1 MASIDSLD
9 TTGNAAGKVHALRPP
24 GGAADLRTLWA
35 AFRGAE
41 TPEAFAES
49 WLALQ
54 CLWIPDV
61 SRGVVLARQASDVLS
76 TWATWPA
83 GDVPGGALAKAAEKA
98 LVEGR
103 ALALE
108 LEPLP
113 GRDALSRTC
122 LAQPVA
128 VNGEPWGVVV
138 LELAPRPAAQLEQA
152 LRQLSWGAGWLELA
166 ALRARSGPAAAA
178 EAAEVLQL
186 VATPLEHEHFRAAA
200 TAFVTELASRFHC
213 DRAAF
218 GSVWRGRVRLQAVSH
233 SALFSERANLVRAL
247 EAAMEE
253 ALDQECTVVHPP
265 PAGDDAHITRCHAK
279 LCESGREDEREATA
293 CSVPVAHGDRFCAVV
308 TLERSG
314 DRPFVASELRRIE
327 TAVSIAGPLLEVQR
341 REDRWL
347 PAKVL
352 DATRELGTRLV
363 GPRHVALKLGTG
375 AAVLL
380 VLALCV
386 LHADYRVTADAILEA
401 RLLRAAVAPFD
412 GFVAE
417 APARAGDRVAEG
429 DLLATLDDREIRLER
444 SRWASQLEQ
453 VTKQYRQA
461 MAERNAAEVRIY
473 SAQMEQARAQL
484 SLVEDQLDK
493 MVLRAPFAGIVVT
506 GDLSQQLGAPVQ
518 RGQLLYEVAPLE
530 EYRVALQV
538 DERDVDEIAV
548 GQRGSLIF
556 SAFPAEPLAFTVL
569 QITPV
574 STAGEGRNTF
584 RVEASLDETPADLQP
599 GMEGVGKIEIDRRR
613 LIWIWTHD
621 VVDWLRLTLW
631 SWLP

>member
-1 MASIDSLD
+1 
-9 TTGNAAGKVHALRPP
+9 
-24 GGAADLRTLWA
+24 
-35 AFRGAE
+35 
-41 TPEAFAES
+41 
-49 WLALQ
+49 
-54 CLWIPDV
+54 
-61 SRGVVLARQASDVLS
+61 
-76 TWATWPA
+76 
-83 GDVPGGALAKAAEKA
+83 
-98 LVEGR
+98 
-103 ALALE
+103 
-108 LEPLP
+108 
-113 GRDALSRTC
+113 
-122 LAQPVA
+122 
-128 VNGEPWGVVV
+128 
-138 LELAPRPAAQLEQA
+138 
-152 LRQLSWGAGWLELA
+152 
-166 ALRARSGPAAAA
+166 
-178 EAAEVLQL
+178 
-186 VATPLEHEHFRAAA
+186 
-200 TAFVTELASRFHC
+200 
-213 DRAAF
+213 
-218 GSVWRGRVRLQAVSH
+218 
-233 SALFSERANLVRAL
+233 
-247 EAAMEE
+247 
-253 ALDQECTVVHPP
+253 
-265 PAGDDAHITRCHAK
+265 
-279 LCESGREDEREATA
+279 
-293 CSVPVAHGDRFCAVV
+293 
-308 TLERSG
+308 
-314 DRPFVASELRRIE
+314 
-327 TAVSIAGPLLEVQR
+327 
-341 REDRWL
+341 
-347 PAKVL
+347 
-352 DATRELGTRLV
+352 
-363 GPRHVALKLGTG
+363 VALKLGTA

-417 APARAGDRVAEG
+417 APARAGDRVAQG